1 MGDLGEAFD
10 DTDDLAGTDGLGVL
24 GGMDV
29 SAAGLRNQFSTN
41 EANRKARAELR
52 EKNYYAPR
60 RALYEKYGKDLEARR
75 AGPTSA
81 ERLYE
86 LGAAFFA
93 PKNSPGFGGT
103 IANVAPVL
111 AAQRKAMREAEA
123 AKSAMLTKYN
133 IDVGEQ
139 AGDQLKQEQETQ
151 TLADKERLAV
161 MSRIYSAE
169 NTPKMYQVLDEATGN
184 LVYRLLSPADM
195 RRQAAGAVP
204 AGAVPAGVARPKT
217 QAEYD
222 LLPKGTRYVAQ
233 NGTIQEKP

>member
-29 SAAGLRNQFSTN
+29 SAAGLRNQTSTN
-41 EANRKARAELR
+41 EVNRKARAAAR

-60 RALYEKYGKDLEARR
+60 RVLYEKYGKDLEARR

-123 AKSAMLTKYN
+123 DKSALLTKYQL
-133 IDVGEQ
+133 DVGEQ
-139 AGDQLKQEQETQ
+139 AGAQLKEEQDAQ
-151 TLADKERLAV
+151 AAADKELLAV
-161 MSRIYSAE
+161 MSKIYTAQ
-169 NTPKMYQVLDEATGN
+169 NTPRYVPGPDGRLMMVMPGQAQAAVATGAAAKPVRRFN
-184 LVYRLLSPADM
+184 SWAEARAVTLAPGTQYTVGADPRIREEPM
-195 RRQAAGAVP
+195 PTTGR
-204 AGAVPAGVARPKT
+204 
-217 QAEYD
+217 
-222 LLPKGTRYVAQ
+222 
-233 NGTIQEKP
+233 